1 MHDSI
6 TECLAHLVDYVFVI
20 GLFAVELVH
29 GEKNGFVQVLGS
41 TEDVL
46 GPHLD
51 SILRVDNDDSRIRY
65 VEGGY
70 GATHEVVGSRA
81 VDHVELLS

>member
-1 MHDSI
+1 MNDSVA
-6 TECLAHLVDYVFVI
+6 ECLAHLVDYVFVI

-29 GEKNGFVQVLGS
+29 GEKNGFIQAFGC

-46 GPHLD
+46 SSYLD
-51 SILRVDNDDSRIRY
+51 TVLRVDDDDSRIRY
-65 VEGGY
+65 IEGGD

-81 VDHVELLS
+81 VDHV